1 VRVKE
6 AVRRAP
12 LRNKG
17 AAGALEAAP
26 MMSIPFFGVFLAF
39 VATLAGSRTLALA
52 LWFVSMAAMVVL
64 FKLHATDPLNIA
76 L

>member
-1 VRVKE
+1 
-6 AVRRAP
+6 
-12 LRNKG
+12 
-17 AAGALEAAP
+17 
-26 MMSIPFFGVFLAF
+26 MMSIPFFGIFLAF

-52 LWFVSMAAMVVL
+52 VWFASMAAMLVL